1 MDVVMGS
8 WMVEDSD
15 PARLEISQR
24 AKQLGVA
31 GNPDKA
37 AHALGAIT
45 LADGKNVQAYVV
57 HAVDPIITDGTYV
70 VMINRRNDPGKGKP
84 ALPGGFIDPA
94 NGVGVE
100 SGIQAAVR
108 EAMEEVGVD
117 LGKAHSTLIG
127 TRNMDRPFDVR
138 VAASDGLKEKY
149 GIESG
154 DIFMV
159 STQAVRFDV
168 PDLAR
173 TSLIAG
179 DDAAPGSARRVRID
193 SLTKDALGI
202 LDHFDMI
209 MAALANT

>member
-1 MDVVMGS
+1 MNS
-8 WMVEDSD
+8 WSIENSD
-15 PARLEISQR
+15 PARVEVSRR
-24 AKQLGVA
+24 AKALGIT

-45 LADGKNVQAYVV
+45 LADGRVVQAHVV
-57 HAVDPIITDGTYV
+57 HAVDPVITDGKDV
-70 VMINRRNDPGKGKP
+70 VMINRRNDPGQGKP

-94 NGVGVE
+94 HGGVE
-100 SGIQAAVR
+100 SGIQAAAR

-117 LGKAHSTLIG
+117 LGHARATLIG
-127 TRNMDRPFDVR
+127 RRNLDRPFDVR
-138 VAASDGLKEKY
+138 VAANDGLKKKY

-168 PDLAR
+168 PDLAQ

-193 SLTKDALGI
+193 SLTRDAVGVP
-202 LDHFDMI
+202 DHFDMI
-209 MAALANT
+209 MAAVADGGG